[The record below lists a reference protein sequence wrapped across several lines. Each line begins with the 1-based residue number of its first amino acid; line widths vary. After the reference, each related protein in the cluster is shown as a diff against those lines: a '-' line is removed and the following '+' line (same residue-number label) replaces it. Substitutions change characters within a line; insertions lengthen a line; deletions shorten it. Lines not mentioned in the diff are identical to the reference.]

1 MTKDGEERIERRIH
15 WIQIV
20 AGGIIAATV
29 WCAKIQFELVGI
41 EKDMELQKSNRDQ
54 MISRIWD
61 KIGTD
66 HDMLIRHDEKLKGV
80 GGNG

>member
-1 MTKDGEERIERRIH
+1 MNEEKLDRRAH
-15 WIQIV
+15 WVQWV
-20 AGGIIAATV
+20 ATGIIIATG
-29 WCAKIQFELVGI
+29 WCCRLEFTVSQLKT
-41 EKDMELQKSNRDQ
+41 DMELQKSNRDQ

-61 KIGTD
+61 KMGTD